1 MKIKVAI
8 KSGRSSSLA
17 ALHSLKAFLRDAP
30 DFCSGEPG
38 STPGGGTLLSESRSL
53 SENGDG
59 YNLGVSTATSDEP
72 KMISRGL
79 LTLFKALPPCISSPH
94 FYLLYYY

>member
-38 STPGGGTLLSESRSL
+38 STPGGGTLLSGNGSL
-53 SENGDG
+53 SKNGQ
-59 YNLGVSTATSDEP
+59 LRLQLRRLRKVEVEV
-72 KMISRGL
+72 KMEMDI
-79 LTLFKALPPCISSPH
+79 T
-94 FYLLYYY
+94 